1 MSSEIH
7 KYIENAI
14 DKKSKLFKAKV
25 LDFPISTEVDFPIST
40 EVKVS
45 KNVDL
50 DIKEHWKINDKSNID
65 QLRAVVGICIMFFSL
80 ILMGLYSN
88 LI

>member
-14 DKKSKLFKAKV
+14 DKKPKIFKAKV
-25 LDFPISTEVDFPIST
+25 LDFPIST

-50 DIKEHWKINDKSNID
+50 DVTEHWKINDKSNID
-65 QLRAVVGICIMFFSL
+65 QLRAIVGICIMFFSL

>member
-14 DKKSKLFKAKV
+14 DKKSKIFKAKV
-25 LDFPISTEVDFPIST
+25 LDFPIST

-50 DIKEHWKINDKSNID
+50 DVKEHWKINDKSNID
-65 QLRAVVGICIMFFSL
+65 QLRAIVGICIMFFSL

>member
-14 DKKSKLFKAKV
+14 DKKSKIFKAKV
-25 LDFPISTEVDFPIST
+25 LDFPIST

-50 DIKEHWKINDKSNID
+50 DVKEHWKINDKSNID
-65 QLRAVVGICIMFFSL
+65 QLRAIVGICIMFFSL
-80 ILMGLYSN
+80 ILMG
-88 LI
+88 

>member
-14 DKKSKLFKAKV
+14 DKKSKIFKAKV
-25 LDFPISTEVDFPIST
+25 LDFPIST

-50 DIKEHWKINDKSNID
+50 DVKEHWKINDKSNID
-65 QLRAVVGICIMFFSL
+65 QLRAIVGICVMFFSL

>member
-14 DKKSKLFKAKV
+14 DKKSKIFKAKV
-25 LDFPISTEVDFPIST
+25 LDFPIST

-50 DIKEHWKINDKSNID
+50 DVTEHWKINDKSNID
-65 QLRAVVGICIMFFSL
+65 QLRAIVGICIMFFSL